1 MSRPRFR
8 GAPPPRFR
16 TRQRG
21 AVAIIVGLSIVVLV
35 GFIGLALDLGKLYVS
50 KSELQNRADACALA
64 AARDLT
70 GATPLTISEAA
81 GFTAAARNLVLFQS
95 HLEQQPGITAT
106 ESVKF
111 SDSLAN
117 PFLDKGSVTYALN
130 TIKYVRCDVSRGG
143 IANWFAQV
151 LNALPGTSI
160 GPSTVSAYAVATT
173 TPAQTACAIP
183 VFVCRA
189 DTASPPVPGGYT
201 IGQWL
206 ITKAGTADKDSVAY
220 GGGNFGW
227 ADLTG
232 GSSAK
237 ALANQ
242 LKGAGQCN
250 LPAIGSKIGSTGD
263 KASIADEWN
272 SRFGIIK
279 SGKTL
284 GVTDFTGFAYTDA
297 TWVAKSNAYNGT
309 SNDNK
314 GNAQPNFLNA
324 RKAYDA
330 YQGDSVTG
338 LDTQGS
344 AAAKAAYQSGADRRL
359 VLAPIVDCTTL
370 PTPGTHQVPVLGWAC
385 LLMIEPMQKGGHND
399 TVRLEYRGDSTMAG
413 SPCATQGLPGA
424 GTGAGPLVP
433 VLLQ

>member
-1 MSRPRFR
+1 MSRSRFR

-16 TRQRG
+16 ARQRG

-70 GATPLTISEAA
+70 GATPLTVSEAA
-81 GFTAAARNLVLFQS
+81 GITAAARNLVLFQG
-95 HLEQQPGITAT
+95 HLEQQPGITSA
-106 ESVKF
+106 ESVKY
-111 SDSLAN
+111 SDSLSN
-117 PFLDKGSVTYALN
+117 PFLDRSSVTYALN

-183 VFVCRA
+183 VFICRP
-189 DTASPPVPGGYT
+189 DTATPPVPGGYT

-206 ITKAGTADKDSVAY
+206 TTKAGNTDVGALSY

-227 ADLTG
+227 ADLSG
-232 GSSAK
+232 GFSASNI
-237 ALANQ
+237 ANQ

-250 LPAIGSKIGSTGD
+250 LPATGSKIGTTGS
-263 KASIADEWN
+263 KASVSDEWN

-279 SGKTL
+279 GPL
-284 GVTDFTGFAYTDA
+284 PGVTDFTGFAYTST
-297 TWVAKSNAYNGT
+297 TWVAKNNAYDGSST
-309 SNDNK
+309 DIL
-314 GNAQPNFLNA
+314 GNAQPNFLAA
-324 RKAYDA
+324 RRGYQA
-330 YQGDSVTG
+330 YQGDLLTG
-338 LDTQGS
+338 LKTAGS
-344 AAAKAAYQSGADRRL
+344 TASKSAYESGADRRL
-359 VLAPIVDCTTL
+359 VLAPIVDCTSL
-370 PTPGTHQVPVLGWAC
+370 AVPGIHQIPITGWAC
-385 LLMIEPMQKGGHND
+385 MLMVDPMQTGGLND
-399 TVRLEYRGDSTMAG
+399 TVHLEYRGESTMAG

-424 GTGAGPLVP
+424 GTGVGPRVP
-433 VLLQ
+433 VLVQ